1 MNLLDQVIKLRCV
14 NVSKHG
20 QVFHIS
26 LTALSSCLK
35 IREWFYDAR
44 HLRKCLGEEKLG
56 KKSDDDYKK
65 NYHAASANQIS
76 TIKNCYNLKNQIS
89 VKELMKK
96 LEQGGQNIG
105 QTFIVSGKVFGIVDT
120 KPENIVYIVDNKQGK
135 VLPMNKPPKHQEYRF
150 VINLVLTI
158 ADSKAGKDNEHVNV
172 YVTSSSEDSSHTF
185 DNWHIIPRISEK
197 KKWLAVSQA

>member
-1 MNLLDQVIKLRCV
+1 
-14 NVSKHG
+14 
-20 QVFHIS
+20 
-26 LTALSSCLK
+26 
-35 IREWFYDAR
+35 
-44 HLRKCLGEEKLG
+44 
-56 KKSDDDYKK
+56 
-65 NYHAASANQIS
+65 
-76 TIKNCYNLKNQIS
+76 
-89 VKELMKK
+89 MKK